1 MAAQSDLGGAVS
13 VLETSPFAALALAFA
28 FGRVAALDFELA
40 LWVDDD
46 DAVPPVP
53 PELELLSRYD
63 VLGMFS
69 SSSFKSSS
77 EFLDC
82 SPRL

>member
-1 MAAQSDLGGAVS
+1 MAAESDLRGAVS

-46 DAVPPVP
+46 DAV
-53 PELELLSRYD
+53 E
-63 VLGMFS
+63 VLD
-69 SSSFKSSS
+69 FK
-77 EFLDC
+77 
-82 SPRL
+82 